1 MKKNT
6 IRYTA
11 LGIAFL
17 LILGVFSMWALS
29 TQESVTVGVGT
40 IDPSVTVTNGAN
52 VTASEPIL
60 LNSISGEYGDVA
72 ENYTLYVVNKSAQQ
86 EYTGAYEVTL
96 HIANA
101 AEMSRDLK
109 DLSMQIVLDG
119 ADEKTESSYLTL
131 ENGKVS
137 FMVGHDFFEN
147 STAAIV
153 NIDVNVDGGS
163 YRTYE
168 DVNEVSS
175 FNFVIDIEEVGRPIN
190 P

>member
-11 LGIAFL
+11 LGVAFL
-17 LILGVFSMWALS
+17 LILGVFSMWALT

-60 LNSISGEYGDVA
+60 QDSVSGEYGDVA
-72 ENYTLYVVNKSAQQ
+72 ENYTLYVVDKSAQQ

-101 AEMSRDLK
+101 AEMSKDLK
-109 DLSMQIVLDG
+109 DLSMQIVLEG
-119 ADEKTESSYLTL
+119 ADGELKSSYLTL

-137 FMVGHDFFEN
+137 FLVGHDFFEN
-147 STAAIV
+147 STGAIV
-153 NIDVNVDGGS
+153 NVDVNIDGGS

-168 DVNEVSS
+168 DVDAVSS
-175 FNFVIDIEEVGRPIN
+175 FNFVIDVEEIGRTIN

>member
-1 MKKNT
+1 VNIMKKNT

-17 LILGVFSMWALS
+17 LILGVFSMWALT

-40 IDPSVTVTNGAN
+40 IDPSVN
-52 VTASEPIL
+52 VNTGTSTGDPVL
-60 LNSISGEYGDVA
+60 LDSVSGEYGDVA
-72 ENYTLYVVNKSAQQ
+72 EDYNLYVIDKSAQQ

-101 AEMSRDLK
+101 AEISRDLK
-109 DLSMQIVLDG
+109 DLSMEIVLEG
-119 ADEKTESSYLTL
+119 ADEEIKSSYLTL

-137 FMVGHDFFEN
+137 FLIGHDFFEDSE
-147 STAAIV
+147 STIV
-153 NIDVNVDGGS
+153 NVDVNIDGGS

-168 DVNEVSS
+168 DISEVSS
-175 FNFVIDIEEVGRPIN
+175 FNFVIDVEEIGRTIN
-190 P
+190 